1 MQIYLFVILWF
12 VGAAVAGLALLIPDY
27 STFFIVGAIGWITV
41 CGSTAII
48 IYEIK
53 RVRAEDKKKSELA
66 EKG

>member
-1 MQIYLFVILWF
+1 LQLYILVVTWF

-27 STFFIVGAIGWITV
+27 WTFFAVGATGWITV
-41 CGSTAII
+41 CGSSALI

-53 RVRAEDKKKSELA
+53 RIRAEDKKKSELA

>member
-1 MQIYLFVILWF
+1 LQLYILVVTWF

-27 STFFIVGAIGWITV
+27 WIFFAVGAIGWITV
-41 CGSTAII
+41 GGSTALI

-53 RVRAEDKKKSELA
+53 RIRGEDKKKNALA